1 MLRSSAT
8 SPVDFDWQ
16 RLRQLAGEDA
26 AFEHELL
33 GLFLQD
39 AEDMLQELDQAIA
52 VQCVASTESV
62 AHALRGASAN
72 VGAIALSAAALQLEQ
87 IARQGSLQGAR
98 GHLQQVSHH
107 YRRVKAHLQSRL
119 RG

>member
-1 MLRSSAT
+1 MLRSSTT
-8 SPVDFDWQ
+8 SPIDFDWQ
-16 RLRQLAGEDA
+16 QLRQLAGGDA
-26 AFEHELL
+26 DFEHELL
-33 GLFLQD
+33 GLFMKD
-39 AEDMLQELDQAIA
+39 AEVMLQELDQAIA
-52 VQCVASTESV
+52 IQCVTTTESV

-98 GHLQQVSHH
+98 GHLQQTRHH
-107 YRRVKAHLQSRL
+107 YRRVKTHLQSRL